1 MTDAELDALIV
12 LSFFQIS
19 EDDEPEPTDDL
30 EILTEEDKSALDAL
44 GADLIDRL
52 LASQGDAS

>member
-1 MTDAELDALIV
+1 MTDAE
-12 LSFFQIS
+12 
-19 EDDEPEPTDDL
+19 L

-44 GADLIDRL
+44 GAGLIDRL